1 MKRIISF
8 FIILFLTL
16 SLNVSDLLANE
27 TENEL
32 KDNFSNDLRTKNEE
46 TYNSDI
52 NNKSNESNED
62 IFGDEQ
68 TFPFIA
74 GLGKNAAH

>member
-46 TYNSDI
+46 TYNNDI
-52 NNKSNESNED
+52 NNRSNESNED